1 MNTTGTLQILVYFV
15 VPLLTVKPMGIFMTK
30 VFNGERTF
38 LTRTCSAGS
47 SASPTSFYRRYRPR
61 RGHEVDRLCR
71 RDADVHTL
79 ASILVTYGLLRLQG
93 YLPLNPQKFGANLMP
108 GHLAWNTS
116 TSFSTNTNWQSYI
129 PEQAVSY
136 FSNMVSLAFHNWA
149 SAAVGISVAI
159 AIVRGFARKSSNG
172 IGNFWADATRT
183 TLYILRPICIIGALV
198 FVAQGVPQTFKAPT
212 DVMTVEGVK
221 QTIAIGPV
229 ASQEIIKQLGTNGG
243 GFFNA
248 NSAHPFE
255 NPTAFSN
262 FFTLFLIF
270 LIPAGLTYTFG
281 KMVGNAKQGWAI
293 FGAMAALFLA
303 GAFVC
308 NVAEQVG
315 NPNYAKLGVMQA
327 ATATQPG
334 GNLEGKE
341 MRFGIGASSLFAT
354 ITTDAS
360 CGAVN
365 SMHDSYTPLGGLVPI
380 FNLLTGEVIFG
391 GVGAGLYG
399 MLMYAVIAVFIAGLM
414 VGRTPEY
421 LGKKIERF
429 EVQMAMLA
437 VLILA
442 ASILGFTA
450 LSANMNFATNGK
462 PDDANATVTITKDYE
477 ADRAKLPAS
486 ASLNYYQGSLYGN
499 TTDTYYGSTRNN
511 TNNGG
516 AHGFSEILYAYLSG
530 TGNNGSAFAGIT
542 ANTPYYD
549 TTIGLAMLIGRFL
562 MIIPLLALAGS
573 MARKKIV
580 PMSAGTFPTDNP
592 TFVGLLIG
600 VVLIVGALTFFPA
613 LSLGPIVEQFQMTKG
628 ALK

>member
-1 MNTTGTLQILVYFV
+1 MSVNGTLQVVVYFLI
-15 VPLLTVKPMGIFMTK
+15 LLVTVKPVGTFMAK
-30 VFNGERTF
+30 VFTGERTF
-38 LTRTCSAGS
+38 LHPVLGWLERLTYRALGVKAEDDMKWTAYAGAMLMFS
-47 SASPTSFYRRYRPR
+47 
-61 RGHEVDRLCR
+61 V
-71 RDADVHTL
+71 VTL
-79 ASILVTYGLLRLQG
+79 LVSYGLLRLQG
-93 YLPLNPQKFGANLMP
+93 YLPLNPQHYGAAQMP
-108 GHLAWNTS
+108 GHLAWNTAS
-116 TSFSTNTNWQSYI
+116 SFTTNTNWQSYI

-136 FSNMVSLAFHNWA
+136 LSNMVALAFHNWA
-149 SAAVGISVAI
+149 SAATGIAVAI
-159 AIVRGFARKSSNG
+159 AVVRGFSRKSANG
-172 IGNFWADATRT
+172 IGSFWVDATRA
-183 TLYILRPICIIGALV
+183 TLYILLPICVIGAII
-198 FVAQGVPQTFKAPT
+198 FVAQGVPQNFKPYA
-212 DVMTVEGVK
+212 DVTTVEGVK
-221 QTIAIGPV
+221 QTIALGPV

-248 NSAHPFE
+248 NSSHPFE

-262 FFTLFLIF
+262 FFTLLLIF

-281 KMVGNAKQGWAI
+281 KMVGNVRQGWSL
-293 FGAMAALFLA
+293 FGAMAVLFLA
-303 GAFVC
+303 GALIC
-308 NVAEQVG
+308 NTAEQVG
-315 NPNYAKLGVMQA
+315 NPNFSKLNVMQQ

-421 LGKKIERF
+421 VGKKIERF

-442 ASILGFTA
+442 ACILGFTA
-450 LSANMNFATNGK
+450 LSANTNFATNGK
-462 PDDANATVTITKDYE
+462 PDDPNATVTITKDNE
-477 ADRAKLPAS
+477 ADRAKLPAT
-486 ASLNYYQGSLYGN
+486 ATANYYQGSLYGGS
-499 TTDTYYGSTRNN
+499 DTYYGSTRNN
-511 TNNGG
+511 TNNSG
-516 AHGFSEILYAYLSG
+516 AHGFSEILYAFLSA
-530 TGNNGSAFAGIT
+530 TGNNGSAFAGLT
-542 ANTPYYD
+542 TNTPYYD
-549 TTIGLAMLIGRFL
+549 TTMGLAMLIGRFL

-592 TFVGLLIG
+592 TFAGLLVG

-613 LSLGPIVEQFQMTKG
+613 LSLGPIVEQFQMNQG
-628 ALK
+628 VLK